1 MAATKITDGV
11 IGDAEIIT
19 TKINDGAV
27 TTAKINDLGVTTA
40 KIANDAVDYTKLSFP
55 AYETQSG
62 NDTLTAADYGRFI
75 NCSGMTGDTTI
86 TLPSAATVGNGW
98 WVRIIRDSN
107 DVAEK
112 VTVSRAGS
120 DTIRYGSDLSLTS
133 LLMVGD
139 GDYLDFVSTGSGWL
153 AMGNLTVYLH
163 AKVNLVSGGQ
173 TISNATITKIA
184 YDNVEDDPHSAFDAT
199 DDDYTIPFSGQYY
212 VTASSIFQTIG
223 SVNYDVFMYMY
234 VNNTNVEI
242 SHGGGISADSGSQNS
257 FNQVQLSGI
266 HDFVKGDVVDIRCQQ
281 LSGATRNINDSD
293 FNGELSTMTAWRM
306 VRLGNR
312 R

>member
-1 MAATKITDGV
+1 MALTKVTNTV
-11 IGDAEIIT
+11 LADASVKT
-19 TKINDGAV
+19 ANLDNLAV
-27 TTAKINDLGVTTA
+27 TSGKLAADS
-40 KIANDAVDYTKLSFP
+40 VDYSKLVFP
-55 AYETQSG
+55 AYEAQSG
-62 NDTLTAADYGRFI
+62 NDTLTAADYGRYI
-75 NCSGMTGDTTI
+75 HCSGMTGDTTI
-86 TLPSAATVGNGW
+86 TLPDAATVGNGW

-133 LLMVGD
+133 ILMVGD
-139 GDYLDFVSTGSGWL
+139 GDYLDLVSTGSGWL
-153 AMGNLTVYLH
+153 AIGNLTVYLH

-173 TISNATITKIA
+173 TITNATITQIS
-184 YDNVEDDPHSAFDAT
+184 YDNVEDDPHSGFNAT
-199 DDDYTIPFSGQYY
+199 DDEYTIPFSGQYY

-223 SVNYDVFMYMY
+223 GVNYDVFMYIY
-234 VNNTNVEI
+234 KNDTSVEI
-242 SHGGGISADSGSQNS
+242 SKGGGIAADSGSPNS

-281 LSGATRNINDSD
+281 LSGGTRNINDSD

-306 VRLGNR
+306 VRIGNR

>member
-11 IGDAEIIT
+11 IGDSEIIT
-19 TKINDGAV
+19 AKINDGAV

-40 KIANDAVDYTKLSFP
+40 KIAADSVDYTKLVFP
-55 AYETQSG
+55 SYEAQSG
-62 NDTLTAADYGRFI
+62 NDTLTAADYGRYI

-86 TLPSAATVGNGW
+86 TLPDAATAGNGW

-120 DTIRYGSDLSLTS
+120 DTITYGSDTSLTS

-139 GDYLDFVSTGSGWL
+139 GDYLDIVSTGSGWL

-163 AKVNLVSGGQ
+163 SKVNLVSAGQ
-173 TISNATITKIA
+173 IINNATITKIS
-184 YDNVEDDPHSAFDAT
+184 YDNVEDDPHSGFDAT

-234 VNNTNVEI
+234 VNGSTVEI
-242 SHGGGISADSGSQNS
+242 SKGGGISADSGSQNS

-281 LSGATRNINDSD
+281 LSGAARNINDSD
-293 FNGELSTMTAWRM
+293 FTGEESTMTAWRM
-306 VRLGNR
+306 VRIGNR